1 MSYPPDV
8 VFKIYK
14 EIIPDEE
21 LKLNTL
27 LVNVSELYCSTE
39 QAKLSLQSWL
49 CSFTNCVKFKFKFT
63 VTLSEKVSG
72 NFKSLT
78 SNWATY

>member
-21 LKLNTL
+21 LKLSTL

-39 QAKLSLQSWL
+39 QAKLSLQS
-49 CSFTNCVKFKFKFT
+49 
-63 VTLSEKVSG
+63 
-72 NFKSLT
+72 
-78 SNWATY
+78 